1 VNDTSRITRIRPS
14 NAHAVSDVGRYD
26 LTLLPL
32 DGILHGINDAGDCA
46 GQRQTP
52 TGETHAIC
60 VRASRVIDLGTLG
73 GSSSSARAI
82 NSSGIVVGGALTVDD
97 EHHHAFVY
105 ANGLMHD
112 LNERIDAN
120 GWELIHALG
129 INDRGQIVAIGHHD
143 GNDRIVLLTPRGS

>member
-1 VNDTSRITRIRPS
+1 MNDTSRMTRNRPS
-14 NAHAVSDVGRYD
+14 SARAVSNVERYD
-26 LTLLPL
+26 LSLLPF

-52 TGETHAIC
+52 SGETHAIC

-82 NSSGIVVGGALTVDD
+82 NSSGTVVGGALTVDD

-105 ANGLMHD
+105 ANGVMQD
-112 LNERIDAN
+112 LNERIDAD
-120 GWELIHALG
+120 GWELIYALG

>member
-1 VNDTSRITRIRPS
+1 MNDRSRMTRNRPS

-26 LTLLPL
+26 LTALPF

-46 GQRQTP
+46 GQQQTP
-52 TGETHAIC
+52 SGETHAIC
-60 VRASRVIDLGTLG
+60 VQASRVVDLGTLG

-82 NSSGIVVGGALTVDD
+82 NSSGLVVGGALTVDD

-112 LNERIDAN
+112 LNKCIDAN